1 MKLRLSHALVL
12 ASILSLP
19 VLMTGC
25 ETQHSEET
33 HENLLGG
40 TTHKESTTT
49 ENPITGQTSTEH
61 SSVTTH

>member
-1 MKLRLSHALVL
+1 MKLRFPHVLLL

-19 VLMTGC
+19 ILMTGC
-25 ETQHSEET
+25 ETSHSEDT

-40 TTHKESTTT
+40 TTHKETTTT
-49 ENPITGQTSTEH
+49 ENPITGTTSTEH